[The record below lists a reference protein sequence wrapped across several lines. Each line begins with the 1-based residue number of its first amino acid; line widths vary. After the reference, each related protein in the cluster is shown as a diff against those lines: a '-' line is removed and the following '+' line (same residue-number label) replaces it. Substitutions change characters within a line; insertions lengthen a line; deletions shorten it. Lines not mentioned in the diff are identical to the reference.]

1 MWQKSHHTKPHH
13 SVLDVTEFGTLNCPE
28 LHTHTKKCR
37 VKTSSIETVMDV
49 TARNKRMWQKS
60 HHTKPNHSVMDM
72 TEFGALKCPELH
84 THSKKWRVKTS
95 SNETVMDVTAR
106 NNRMWQSFCYGHDGN
121 KRLETALSYSDTH
134 KRNRDKTR
142 SIETVRDATF
152 NVCDLLNHH
161 GCDRVSVTDMT
172 EIRGGKLH
180 WARCTHSKV
189 IGMKPV
195 VLKLFGMWKKS
206 LICIWNTVRGKGG
219 LL

>member
-1 MWQKSHHTKPHH
+1 MRNC
-13 SVLDVTEFGTLNCPE
+13 TE
-28 LHTHTKKCR
+28 KCR

-60 HHTKPNHSVMDM
+60 HHTKPHHSVMDV
-72 TEFGALKCPELH
+72 TEFGNLNCPELH

-142 SIETVRDATF
+142 RIEIVRD
-152 NVCDLLNHH
+152 
-161 GCDRVSVTDMT
+161 VTDFQC
-172 EIRGGKLH
+172 L
-180 WARCTHSKV
+180 W
-189 IGMKPV
+189 
-195 VLKLFGMWKKS
+195 
-206 LICIWNTVRGKGG
+206 LIEPSWIWQSFCYRHDINKRWETA
-219 LL
+219 LS